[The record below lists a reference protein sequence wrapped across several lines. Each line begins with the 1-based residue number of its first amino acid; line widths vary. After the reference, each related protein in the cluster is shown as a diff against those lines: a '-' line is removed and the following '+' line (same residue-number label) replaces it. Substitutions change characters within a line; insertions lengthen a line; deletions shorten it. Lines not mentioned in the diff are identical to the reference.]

1 METNQ
6 NEGGK
11 KKMMMG
17 SIIALLLVVG
27 VTLYFLFSGNR
38 EYLDISAQ
46 KTTLDS
52 TFKNLSDTLD
62 VRSAE
67 LEQIT
72 DRNTALDSTVSTK
85 QAMIVEERRQIGAI
99 LSKAKMNKAE
109 LEDAKGRIVKYEA
122 SISDLQQKVVEL
134 STQNQQLS
142 QANFQLSDSLS
153 SERKT
158 TTALNAANA
167 GLNQKVILGSLLQ
180 LTNID
185 VNGVKKRQNG
195 KETTVRYA
203 KAAESLRISFETG
216 QNAVL
221 SNGNLSLYV
230 RIINP
235 KGETICVVDQGSG
248 SLQLAKYGTQLQYT
262 KKADIDWNQTNK
274 KVIVYWGQNISSPG
288 IYHVEIYQSG
298 YLIGRGQVKL
308 D

>member
-1 METNQ
+1 
-6 NEGGK
+6 
-11 KKMMMG
+11 MMMG
-17 SIIALLLVVG
+17 VIIALLLVVG
-27 VTLYFLFSGNR
+27 VTLYFVFSGNR
-38 EYLDISAQ
+38 EYLDLSAQ

-67 LEQIT
+67 LDQIT
-72 DRNTALDSTVSTK
+72 DRNTTLDSTVSTK
-85 QAMIVEERRQIGAI
+85 QAMIVEERRQIAAI
-99 LSKAKMNKAE
+99 LSKAKMTKAE
-109 LEDAKGRIVKYEA
+109 LEDAKGRIVKYET
-122 SISDLQQKVVEL
+122 SISELQQKVAEL
-134 STQNQQLS
+134 SAQNQQLS
-142 QANFQLSDSLS
+142 QANSQLSDSLS
-153 SERKT
+153 SEKKT

-167 GLNQKVILGSLLQ
+167 GLSQKVVLGSLLQ
-180 LTNID
+180 LGQID

-221 SNGNLSLYV
+221 SNGTLSLYV

-235 KGETICVVDQGSG
+235 AGETISVVDQGSG
-248 SLQLAKYGTQLQYT
+248 TIQLTKYGTQVQYT

-274 KVIVYWGQNISSPG
+274 KVLVYWTQNISAPG
-288 IYHVEIYQSG
+288 IYRVEIYQSG
-298 YLIGRGQVKL
+298 YLIGKGQVKL